1 MARKGRKGNIIFKYN
16 KIDAQISH
24 GVLADECSDLNITKY
39 GSANVIT
46 SQVHEPSKYFM
57 LSELFCAGR
66 PKMDIGKVIR
76 YAGITMA
83 TSRT

>member
-46 SQVHEPSKYFM
+46 SQVHEPSKIFH
-57 LSELFCAGR
+57 
-66 PKMDIGKVIR
+66 VI
-76 YAGITMA
+76 
-83 TSRT
+83 